1 MKAQYDSMTQY
12 NLAIV
17 ECWSPR
23 IVIITEISAFCE
35 FSSENLLTVTCVA
48 FFKHKKTELIF
59 SH

>member
-23 IVIITEISAFCE
+23 IVIITEISAFLRVQQWK
-35 FSSENLLTVTCVA
+35 SAYGHLRS
-48 FFKHKKTELIF
+48 IF
-59 SH
+59 QT